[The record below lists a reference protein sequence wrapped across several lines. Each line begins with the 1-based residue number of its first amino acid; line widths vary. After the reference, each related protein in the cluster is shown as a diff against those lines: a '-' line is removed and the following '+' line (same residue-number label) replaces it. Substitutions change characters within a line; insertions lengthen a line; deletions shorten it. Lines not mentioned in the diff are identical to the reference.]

1 MGKTKQT
8 DKYDRFMD
16 YLDANIF
23 SHQQCMLEDKQYID
37 LYREIKKLLEK
48 KSRGGRIVSSDYKL
62 LASISCPNENISAL
76 FLELTGNNIPDIYSP
91 SDNCHNNECS
101 DCWKKYI
108 DYLTESINHSD
119 ASTKRFVPDV
129 IHKRFNELEALYL
142 DSEEKKG
149 GRD

>member
-62 LASISCPNENISAL
+62 LASISCPNENISSL
-76 FLELTGNNIPDIYSP
+76 FIELTGNDIADTNSP
-91 SDNCHNNECS
+91 SDNCHSNECS
-101 DCWKKYI
+101 ECWKKYI
-108 DYLTESINHSD
+108 DFLTESINNSD
-119 ASTKRFVPDV
+119 ALTKRFVPDI

-142 DSEEKKG
+142 EPEEKKG
-149 GRD
+149 GRE

>member
-1 MGKTKQT
+1 MAKTKQT

-62 LASISCPNENISAL
+62 LASISCPNENITSL
-76 FLELTGNNIPDIYSP
+76 FIELTGNTATNMYSP
-91 SDNCHNNECS
+91 SDNCYSNECS
-101 DCWKKYI
+101 ECWKKYI
-108 DYLTESINHSD
+108 DFLTESINNSD
-119 ASTKRFVPDV
+119 ALTKRFVPDI

-142 DSEEKKG
+142 DSEDKKG

>member
-1 MGKTKQT
+1 MTKAKQT
-8 DKYDRFMD
+8 NKFDRFID

-23 SHQQCMLEDKQYID
+23 SYQQCMLEDKQYID

-48 KSRGGRIVSSDYKL
+48 KSCGGRIVSSDYKS

-76 FLELTGNNIPDIYSP
+76 FLELTGNNISDIYSP

-119 ASTKRFVPDV
+119 ASTKRFVPNV

-142 DSEEKKG
+142 DPEEKKG

>member
-8 DKYDRFMD
+8 DKFDRFID
-16 YLDANIF
+16 YLDADIF

-62 LASISCPNENISAL
+62 LASISCPNEIASAL
-76 FLELTGNNIPDIYSP
+76 FFELSGNTVIDMYSP
-91 SDNCHNNECS
+91 DNNCHNNECS
-101 DCWKKYI
+101 ECWKKYI
-108 DYLTESINHSD
+108 DNLTESINKSD
-119 ASTKRFVPDV
+119 ASTKRFVPDI

-142 DSEEKKG
+142 EPEEKKG
-149 GRD
+149 SRE